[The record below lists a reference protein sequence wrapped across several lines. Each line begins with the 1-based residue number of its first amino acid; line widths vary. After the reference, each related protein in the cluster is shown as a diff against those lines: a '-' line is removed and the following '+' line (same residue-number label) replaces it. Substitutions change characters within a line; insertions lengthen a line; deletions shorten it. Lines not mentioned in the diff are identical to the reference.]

1 MFYVSVPYVRNNA
14 QYLSFSAILIL
25 INVGLI
31 VGRLYEYSTFKNA
44 DGSLNWCVM
53 IARATGK
60 SQMHARGRVSEIPK
74 NMHIYLRM
82 VHSKF
87 FSIRNIKLYFI

>member
-60 SQMHARGRVSEIPK
+60 SQLHTRGRVSEIP
-74 NMHIYLRM
+74 NMLHM
-82 VHSKF
+82 VHGKF
-87 FSIRNIKLYFI
+87 FSIRNIDKLYFI